1 MGCCNK
7 RCCWRR
13 TARQDVQQEYAQHT
27 GFCEYT
33 AELRLAQTVRYAG
46 PFCVKDARTITVFI
60 MNTGPGPVTAY
71 LEISPN
77 GVNFMEDPQRLE
89 LPPGA
94 MGALTPYLFSKYL
107 RVAATGAL
115 QGRIAVNIQIQNG

>member
-1 MGCCNK
+1 MGCYN
-7 RCCWRR
+7 RGCCWHCM
-13 TARQDVQQEYAQHT
+13 ARQDVQLKYAQHT
-27 GFCEYT
+27 GFCEYM

-46 PFCVKDARTITVFI
+46 PFCVKNAKTITVFI
-60 MNTGPGPVTAY
+60 INTGPSPVTAY

-89 LPPGA
+89 LLPGA

-107 RVAATGAL
+107 RVAAISPH
-115 QGRIAVNIQIQNG
+115 GRISVNVQIQNG